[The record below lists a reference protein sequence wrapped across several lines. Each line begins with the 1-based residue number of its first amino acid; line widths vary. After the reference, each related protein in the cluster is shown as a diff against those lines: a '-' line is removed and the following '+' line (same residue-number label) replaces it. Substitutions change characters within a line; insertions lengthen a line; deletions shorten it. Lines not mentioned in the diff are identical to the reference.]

1 MSSNYLAILNHM
13 ALTKGSIMVTV
24 EKILNA
30 KGNTVWHIE
39 ADTTVYDA
47 IAEMDN
53 KGIGALPVVVN
64 EQVVGIISERD
75 YARKI
80 ILKDRSSKDTRVK
93 EIMTTRV
100 FHTFPAQQVVECMA
114 VMTEH
119 HIRHLPVVDKNRLV
133 GMISLG
139 DVVKEIISEQQFKI
153 EQLEHTI
160 SWEESY

>member
-1 MSSNYLAILNHM
+1 M
-13 ALTKGSIMVTV
+13 ATI
-24 EKILNA
+24 EKILNN
-30 KGNTVWHIE
+30 KGGSVWHISPD
-39 ADTTVYDA
+39 ATVYDA
-47 IAEMDN
+47 IAEMDH
-53 KGIGALPVVVN
+53 KGVGALPVVLD
-64 EQVVGIISERD
+64 EKLIGIVSERD

-80 ILKDRSSKDTRVK
+80 ILKNRLSKETLVK
-93 EIMTTRV
+93 EIMTVRV

-119 HIRHLPVVDKNRLV
+119 HIRHLPVVVEGKLV

>member
-1 MSSNYLAILNHM
+1 MYVLKEGIVM
-13 ALTKGSIMVTV
+13 ATI
-24 EKILNA
+24 EKILNN
-30 KGNTVWHIE
+30 KGNNVWHISPD
-39 ADTTVYDA
+39 ATVYDA
-47 IAEMDN
+47 IEEMDR
-53 KGIGALPVVVN
+53 KGVGALPVVLD
-64 EQVVGIISERD
+64 EKLIGIISERD

-80 ILKDRSSKDTRVK
+80 ILKNRLSKETLVK
-93 EIMTTRV
+93 EIMTVRV
-100 FHTFPAQQVVECMA
+100 FHTFPAQKVVECMA

-119 HIRHLPVVDKNRLV
+119 HIRHLPVVIEGKLV

>member
-1 MSSNYLAILNHM
+1 MSTIEKLLDD
-13 ALTKGSIMVTV
+13 KGS
-24 EKILNA
+24 E
-30 KGNTVWHIE
+30 VWSISP
-39 ADTTVYDA
+39 DDSVFDA
-47 IAEMDN
+47 IKIMNE
-53 KGIGALPVVVN
+53 KSVGALPVVSN
-64 EQVVGIISERD
+64 EKLIGIISERD

-80 ILKDRSSKDTRVK
+80 ILENRGSKETKVK

-100 FHTFPAQQVVECMA
+100 FHTFPEQKIEECMA

-119 HIRHLPVVDKNRLV
+119 RIRHLPVITQGKLS

-139 DVVKEIISEQQFKI
+139 DVVKEVISEQKFKI